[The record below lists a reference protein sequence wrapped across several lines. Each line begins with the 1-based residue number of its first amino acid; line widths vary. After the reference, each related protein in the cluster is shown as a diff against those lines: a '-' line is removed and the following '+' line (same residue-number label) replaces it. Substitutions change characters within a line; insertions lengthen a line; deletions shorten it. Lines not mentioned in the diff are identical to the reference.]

1 MPSPDL
7 TTAAGVIVALVTVV
21 TVLWRDHQRA
31 DAEDR
36 RQRDVAI
43 EGWKAQTNA
52 TNVLA
57 DDVVELRRDIASL
70 RDLVAALRQRNR
82 P

>member
-7 TTAAGVIVALVTVV
+7 TTAAGVIGALAVV
-21 TVLWRDHQRA
+21 VGILWRDHQRA

-43 EGWKAQTNA
+43 EGWKAQTDA

-57 DDVVELRRDIASL
+57 EDVVELRRDIKSLRELVASL
-70 RDLVAALRQRNR
+70 RRGSR